1 LRPKNLILLLVVVLL
16 PSGAWGR
23 GGYVI
28 SPKNAEYVL
37 TAEDLRYAVFFLTDS
52 LSAGR
57 GTGTAGSQKV
67 IGWLGA
73 NFSSCGLQKV
83 GESWFD
89 GFRAPSGRVGH
100 NVVGAYPGTG
110 SGWVVVM
117 AHFDHIGMLKG
128 AMYPGADAN
137 ASGVASLLSLAKMLR
152 RMEEVGRRYGK
163 SVLFVALDGKEQGMS
178 GAEALWKHLEYG
190 MFKDPRDGS
199 SIFPKDVALVV
210 NIDQVGS
217 TYSPLHPGRSD
228 YLMMLS
234 DPADG
239 RRGALESANKLSG
252 LGLDLAYDYYGSR
265 DFTNLFYRRISD
277 QKVFLDH
284 GVPAV
289 MFTSGITFH
298 NNKPSD
304 TASTLDY
311 TMLRRRIIL
320 MFHYLSR
327 IL

>member
-1 LRPKNLILLLVVVLL
+1 MRPKNLILLLVVLLL

-37 TAEDLRYAVFFLTDS
+37 TAEDLRYAVSFLTDS

-178 GAEALWKHLEYG
+178 GAEALWKRLEYG

-217 TYSPLHPGRSD
+217 TFSPLHPGRSD